1 MIKRSLVMDDR
12 NIDFLRKNFGITEE
26 ILSFEKTAE
35 EQIQHVFEQY
45 QDIQKYNQYKV
56 LNAMQKCRLSDTHFN
71 WTTGYGYND
80 VGREKV
86 EEIFSVVFETEDALV
101 RSNIV
106 NGTHAL
112 TLCLQGLLFPG
123 DVMLS
128 ISSKPYDTLD
138 KVIGIS
144 EDSHSLVSY
153 GVRYKQVDFLED
165 GSFDRVS
172 IEKVMRE
179 TPDLKMVYIQR
190 SKGYSNRKSLSVED
204 IESIVTFVRSINR
217 DVIIMVDN
225 CYGEFL
231 ETREPTEVGVDI
243 MAGSL
248 IKNPGGGLALTGG
261 YICGKK
267 HLIDAVAKRLTSPSI
282 GKECGLTFGM
292 TRTILQGLFLA
303 PSVVAGAVKGAIF
316 CSKLFENQGYRT
328 FPQSNDVRSD
338 IIQAVQL
345 NSAEEIIAFCKGVQ
359 EASPVDAFVSP
370 EPWEMPGYDDP
381 VIMAAGN
388 FIQGSSI
395 ELSADAPIRE
405 PYTVFF
411 QGGLTYEYSK
421 IGSLLAL
428 KNIINLKK

>member
-165 GSFDRVS
+165 GD
-172 IEKVMRE
+172 
-179 TPDLKMVYIQR
+179 
-190 SKGYSNRKSLSVED
+190 RKS
-204 IESIVTFVRSINR
+204 
-217 DVIIMVDN
+217 
-225 CYGEFL
+225 
-231 ETREPTEVGVDI
+231 
-243 MAGSL
+243 
-248 IKNPGGGLALTGG
+248 
-261 YICGKK
+261 
-267 HLIDAVAKRLTSPSI
+267 
-282 GKECGLTFGM
+282 
-292 TRTILQGLFLA
+292 
-303 PSVVAGAVKGAIF
+303 VV
-316 CSKLFENQGYRT
+316 
-328 FPQSNDVRSD
+328 
-338 IIQAVQL
+338 
-345 NSAEEIIAFCKGVQ
+345 
-359 EASPVDAFVSP
+359 
-370 EPWEMPGYDDP
+370 
-381 VIMAAGN
+381 
-388 FIQGSSI
+388 
-395 ELSADAPIRE
+395 
-405 PYTVFF
+405 
-411 QGGLTYEYSK
+411 
-421 IGSLLAL
+421 
-428 KNIINLKK
+428 

>member
-1 MIKRSLVMDDR
+1 MILIVKRRLLQKIVKEVD
-12 NIDFLRKNFGITEE
+12 
-26 ILSFEKTAE
+26 
-35 EQIQHVFEQY
+35 EQIAPKLAEIEDQIIF
-45 QDIQKYNQYKV
+45 NQAKV
-56 LNAMQKCRLSDTHFN
+56 LKAFQDNAVAEADLNGS
-71 WTTGYGYND
+71 TGYGD
-80 VGREKV
+80 DDIGRDKLDRV
-86 EEIFSVVFETEDALV
+86 YAQVFDTEDALV
-101 RSNIV
+101 RPQFVS
-106 NGTHAL
+106 GTHTLFVAL
-112 TLCLQGLLFPG
+112 NGNLKSGDTLTYLTG
-123 DVMLS
+123 M
-128 ISSKPYDTLD
+128 PYDTLQ
-138 KVIGIS
+138 KVIGLTDDKRGTLA
-144 EDSHSLVSY
+144 EKGVKFSY
-153 GVRYKQVDFLED
+153 VPLNDENTVDYD
-165 GSFDRVS
+165 QA
-172 IEKVMRE
+172 EKI
-179 TPDLKMVYIQR
+179 LKRDQPKVVAIQR
-190 SKGYSNRKSLSVED
+190 SRGYSTRKTFTIDQIKEMIAFVKKVSPK
-204 IESIVTFVRSINR
+204 SIVF
-217 DVIIMVDN
+217 VDN

>member
-1 MIKRSLVMDDR
+1 MDDR

-26 ILSFEKTAE
+26 IIFYEKSAE

-86 EEIFSVVFETEDALV
+86 EEIFSTVFGAEDALV

-138 KVIGIS
+138 RVIGIS
-144 EDSHSLVSY
+144 EDSHSLASY
-153 GVRYKQVDFLED
+153 GVRYRQVNFLKD
-165 GSFDRVS
+165 GSFDRLS
-172 IEKVMRE
+172 IEKEMRE

-190 SKGYSNRKSLSVED
+190 SKGYSNRKSLSVDD
-204 IESIVTFVRSINR
+204 IESIVKFVRDINPN
-217 DVIIMVDN
+217 VIIMVDN

-267 HLIDAVAKRLTSPSI
+267 HLIDAIAKRLTSPSI
-282 GKECGLTFGM
+282 GNLWNDKNDF
-292 TRTILQGLFLA
+292 TRI
-303 PSVVAGAVKGAIF
+303 IF
-316 CSKLFENQGYRT
+316 
-328 FPQSNDVRSD
+328 
-338 IIQAVQL
+338 
-345 NSAEEIIAFCKGVQ
+345 
-359 EASPVDAFVSP
+359 
-370 EPWEMPGYDDP
+370 
-381 VIMAAGN
+381 
-388 FIQGSSI
+388 SSI
-395 ELSADAPIRE
+395 CCS
-405 PYTVFF
+405 
-411 QGGLTYEYSK
+411 
-421 IGSLLAL
+421 GSCKRSNFL
-428 KNIINLKK
+428 